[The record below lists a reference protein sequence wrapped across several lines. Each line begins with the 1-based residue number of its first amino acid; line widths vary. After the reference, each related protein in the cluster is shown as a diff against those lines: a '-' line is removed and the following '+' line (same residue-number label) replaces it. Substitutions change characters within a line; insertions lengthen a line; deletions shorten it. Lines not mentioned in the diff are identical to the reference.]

1 MKTHSIPQKTKASAK
16 LKALLVGVEITGSN
30 SRPGG
35 ASLDELE
42 GLARTAHYE
51 PVGSVTQKLVTINPK
66 TFIGKGKVDELVTAV
81 KHHQADAVIF
91 DETLTPA
98 QTRNLENTLKCGVVD
113 RPWIILEI
121 FKDHACTRE
130 AKTQVELARLQ
141 YALPRLTRMWT
152 HLSRQRGGIGLRD
165 VGETQIQLDRRIIRD
180 QIAKL
185 NQKLKRI
192 HRERQTQR
200 KARRN
205 AYQVSLVGYTNVG
218 KSTLMNQLTGTDTLV
233 EDKLFATLD
242 STVRKVK
249 KNFPYP
255 ILLADTVGLID
266 KLPHDLVASFKST
279 LDEIRNANLLLHVV
293 DISHPDYRE
302 QLRIAEELIREL
314 GADDLPVIL
323 VFNKI
328 DQIRDTDTLDTAR
341 RLYPQAVFV
350 SCLKGLGMDDL
361 RAAIV
366 KQYEANLLP
375 YRVELPY
382 PQNDLIQKIRQHAL
396 ILNEDYRK
404 SSVLLELRVWPEHKT
419 KLMKILDGHLQSPAG
434 PLDREKKIAETL

>member
-1 MKTHSIPQKTKASAK
+1 MKTHQIPQSTKKTTT
-16 LKALLVGVEITGSN
+16 LKALLVGVEITGSG
-30 SRPGG
+30 SLGH
-35 ASLDELE
+35 SLDELD
-42 GLARTAHYE
+42 GLARTAHYQ
-51 PVGSVTQKLVTINPK
+51 PVGTFTQRLATINSK

-98 QTRNLENTLKCGVVD
+98 QTRNLENIMKCGIVD

-121 FKDHACTRE
+121 FKDHARTRE

-141 YALPRLTRMWT
+141 YALPRLTKMWT
-152 HLSRQRGGIGLRD
+152 HLSRQRGGIGMRD
-165 VGETQIQLDRRIIRD
+165 VGETQIQLDRSIIRD
-180 QIAKL
+180 NIARL
-185 NQKLKRI
+185 NKKLKRI

-200 KARRN
+200 KARQS

-218 KSTLMNQLTGTDTLV
+218 KSTLMNCLTGTDTLV

-293 DISHPDYRE
+293 DISHPNFKE
-302 QLRIAEELIREL
+302 QLRVAEELLREM
-314 GADDLPVIL
+314 GAEELPMVL

-328 DQIRDTDTLDTAR
+328 DRMTEDNTLGHMKR
-341 RLYPQAVFV
+341 QYPEAVFV
-350 SCLKGLGMDDL
+350 SCQQGLGMDDL
-361 RAAIV
+361 REAIV
-366 KQYEANLLP
+366 REYEANLLP
-375 YRVELPY
+375 YRVELKY
-382 PQNDLIQKIRQHAL
+382 PQNNLIQNIRKYAL
-396 ILNEDYRK
+396 IIKEDYQK
-404 SSVLLELRVWPEHKT
+404 NSVTLDLRVWPQNKS
-419 KLMKILDGHLQSPAG
+419 KLMEVLNGHPQTVAW
-434 PLDREKKIAETL
+434 

>member
-1 MKTHSIPQKTKASAK
+1 MKTHRIPQNTQKSAP
-16 LKALLVGVEITGSN
+16 LKALLVGVEITGNGHLGS
-30 SRPGG
+30 
-35 ASLDELE
+35 SLDELD
-42 GLARTAHYE
+42 GLARTAHYQ
-51 PVGSVTQKLVTINPK
+51 PVGTLTQRLTSINPK
-66 TFIGKGKVDELVTAV
+66 TFIGKGKVEELVTAV
-81 KHHQADAVIF
+81 KHHEADAVIF
-91 DETLTPA
+91 DEALSPA
-98 QTRNLENTLKCGVVD
+98 QTRNLENLLKCGIVD

-121 FKDHACTRE
+121 FKDHARTRE

-141 YALPRLTRMWT
+141 YSLPRLTKMWT

-180 QIAKL
+180 NIAKL
-185 NQKLKRI
+185 NKKLKRI

-218 KSTLMNQLTGTDTLV
+218 KSTLMNCLTGTDTLV

-279 LDEIRNANLLLHVV
+279 LDEIRNANMLLHVV
-293 DISHPDYRE
+293 DISHPNFRD
-302 QLRIAEELIREL
+302 QLRIAEELIREM
-314 GADDLPVIL
+314 GAEDIPTVL

-328 DQIRDTDTLDTAR
+328 D
-341 RLYPQAVFV
+341 RLANDKNNAVEHMKRQYPEAIFV
-350 SCLKGLGMDDL
+350 SCHKGRGLDDL
-361 RAAIV
+361 RKAIV
-366 KQYEANLLP
+366 KKYEANLLP
-375 YRVELPY
+375 LRVELQY
-382 PQNDLIQKIRQHAL
+382 PQNNLMQKIRKLAL
-396 ILNEDYRK
+396 IIKEDYQK
-404 SSVLLELRVWPEHKT
+404 TSVTLDLRVWPQNKS
-419 KLMKILDGHLQSPAG
+419 KLMEVLNEHPQPT
-434 PLDREKKIAETL
+434 R

>member
-1 MKTHSIPQKTKASAK
+1 MKANLIQNNSQPATS
-16 LKALLVGVEITGSN
+16 LKALLVGVEISGSG
-30 SRPGG
+30 PAGH
-35 ASLDELE
+35 SLDELE

-51 PVGSVTQKLVTINPK
+51 PVGFLTQRLASINPK
-66 TFIGKGKVDELVTAV
+66 TFIGKGKVDELLTAV

-98 QTRNLENTLKCGVVD
+98 QTRNLENVLKCGIVD
-113 RPWIILEI
+113 RPWLILEI
-121 FKDHACTRE
+121 FKDHARTRE

-141 YALPRLTRMWT
+141 YSLPRLTRMWT

-180 QIAKL
+180 QISKL
-185 NQKLKRI
+185 GKKLKQI
-192 HRERQTQR
+192 QRERQTQR
-200 KARRN
+200 KARRS

-218 KSTLMNQLTGTDTLV
+218 KSTLMNCLTGTHTLV

-279 LDEIRNANLLLHVV
+279 LDEIRHANLLLHVV
-293 DISHPDYRE
+293 DISHPDFRN

-314 GADDLPVIL
+314 GADEIPVVL

-328 DQIRDTDTLDTAR
+328 DRITDEDTVDLMKR
-341 RLYPQAVFV
+341 QYPEAVFV
-350 SCLKGLGMDDL
+350 SCRKGLGLDNL
-361 RAAIV
+361 RQAV
-366 KQYEANLLP
+366 VRKYEANLLP
-375 YRVELPY
+375 YRVELKY
-382 PQNDLIQKIRQHAL
+382 PQNDMIQKIRKHAL
-396 ILNEDYRK
+396 IVREDYHNN
-404 SSVLLELRVWPEHKT
+404 SVTLDLRVWPHNKT
-419 KLMKILDGHLQSPAG
+419 KLLKMLDGHLNTAA
-434 PLDREKKIAETL
+434 R

>member
-1 MKTHSIPQKTKASAK
+1 MKTHPIPQSPKKTTM
-16 LKALLVGVEITGSN
+16 LKALLVGVDITGNGST
-30 SRPGG
+30 GH
-35 ASLDELE
+35 SLDELE
-42 GLARTAHYE
+42 GLARTAHYQ
-51 PVGSVTQKLVTINPK
+51 PVGHFTQRLASINPK

-98 QTRNLENTLKCGVVD
+98 QTRNLENILKCGVVD

-152 HLSRQRGGIGLRD
+152 HLSRQRGGIGMKD
-165 VGETQIQLDRRIIRD
+165 VGETQIQLDRRSIRD

-185 NQKLKRI
+185 NKKLKQI
-192 HRERQTQR
+192 QRERQTQR
-200 KARRN
+200 KARRG

-218 KSTLMNQLTGTDTLV
+218 KSTLMNCLTGTHTLV
-233 EDKLFATLD
+233 ADKLFATLD

-293 DISHPDYRE
+293 DISHPNFRE
-302 QLRIAEELIREL
+302 QLRIAEELTREM
-314 GADDLPVIL
+314 GADALPVVL

-328 DQIRDTDTLDTAR
+328 DRMAGDGDTLDHMR
-341 RLYPQAVFV
+341 RQYPEAVFV
-350 SCLKGLGMDDL
+350 SCRQGLGMDDL
-361 RAAIV
+361 RKAIV

-375 YRVELPY
+375 YRVELTY
-382 PQNDLIQKIRQHAL
+382 PQNNLIQKIRKHAL
-396 ILNEDYRK
+396 IIKEDYHK
-404 SSVLLELRVWPEHKT
+404 TSVTLDLRVWPQHKS
-419 KLMKILDGHLQSPAG
+419 KLLAVLDGHSQPAAG
-434 PLDREKKIAETL
+434 

>member
-1 MKTHSIPQKTKASAK
+1 MKTHQIPQSTKKTTT
-16 LKALLVGVEITGSN
+16 LKALLVGVEITGSG
-30 SRPGG
+30 SLGH
-35 ASLDELE
+35 SLDELD
-42 GLARTAHYE
+42 GLARTAHYQ
-51 PVGSVTQKLVTINPK
+51 PVGTFTQRLSTINSK

-98 QTRNLENTLKCGVVD
+98 QTRNLENIMKCGIVD

-121 FKDHACTRE
+121 FKDHARTRE

-141 YALPRLTRMWT
+141 YALPRLTKMWT
-152 HLSRQRGGIGLRD
+152 HLSRQRGGIGMRD

-180 QIAKL
+180 NIARL
-185 NQKLKRI
+185 NKKLKRI

-200 KARRN
+200 KARQS

-218 KSTLMNQLTGTDTLV
+218 KSTLMNCLTGTDTLV

-293 DISHPDYRE
+293 DISHPNFKE
-302 QLRIAEELIREL
+302 QLRVAEELLREM
-314 GADDLPVIL
+314 GAEELPMVL

-328 DQIRDTDTLDTAR
+328 DRMAEDNTLGHMKR
-341 RLYPQAVFV
+341 QYPEAVFV
-350 SCLKGLGMDDL
+350 SCQQGLGMDDL
-361 RAAIV
+361 REAIV
-366 KQYEANLLP
+366 REYEANLLP
-375 YRVELPY
+375 YRVELKY
-382 PQNDLIQKIRQHAL
+382 PQNNLIQNIRKYAL
-396 ILNEDYRK
+396 IIKEDYQK
-404 SSVLLELRVWPEHKT
+404 NSVTLDLRVWPQNKS
-419 KLMKILDGHLQSPAG
+419 KLMEVLNGHPQTVAW
-434 PLDREKKIAETL
+434 

>member
-1 MKTHSIPQKTKASAK
+1 MKTHQIPQSTQKTTT
-16 LKALLVGVEITGSN
+16 LKALLVGVEITGSG
-30 SRPGG
+30 SLGH
-35 ASLDELE
+35 SLDELD
-42 GLARTAHYE
+42 GLARTAHYQ
-51 PVGSVTQKLVTINPK
+51 PVGTFTQRLATINSK

-98 QTRNLENTLKCGVVD
+98 QTRNLENIMKCGIVD

-121 FKDHACTRE
+121 FKDHARTRE

-141 YALPRLTRMWT
+141 YALPRLTKMWT
-152 HLSRQRGGIGLRD
+152 HLSRQRGGIGMRD

-180 QIAKL
+180 NITRL
-185 NQKLKRI
+185 NKKLKRI

-200 KARRN
+200 KARQS

-218 KSTLMNQLTGTDTLV
+218 KSTLMNCLTGTDTLV

-293 DISHPDYRE
+293 DISHPNFKE
-302 QLRIAEELIREL
+302 QLRVAEELLREM
-314 GADDLPVIL
+314 GAEELPVVL

-328 DQIRDTDTLDTAR
+328 DRMTEDDTLGHMKR
-341 RLYPQAVFV
+341 QYPEAVFV
-350 SCLKGLGMDDL
+350 SCQQGLGMDDL
-361 RAAIV
+361 REAIV
-366 KQYEANLLP
+366 REYEANLLP
-375 YRVELPY
+375 YRVELKY
-382 PQNDLIQKIRQHAL
+382 PQNNLIQNIRKYAL
-396 ILNEDYRK
+396 IIKEDYQK
-404 SSVLLELRVWPEHKT
+404 NSVTLDLRVWPQNKS
-419 KLMKILDGHLQSPAG
+419 KLMEVLNGHPQTVAW
-434 PLDREKKIAETL
+434 

>member
-1 MKTHSIPQKTKASAK
+1 MKTHQIPQSTQKTTT
-16 LKALLVGVEITGSN
+16 LKALLVGVEITGSG
-30 SRPGG
+30 SLGH
-35 ASLDELE
+35 SLDELD
-42 GLARTAHYE
+42 GLARTAHYQ
-51 PVGSVTQKLVTINPK
+51 PVGTFTQRLATINSK

-98 QTRNLENTLKCGVVD
+98 QTRNLENIMKCGIVD

-121 FKDHACTRE
+121 FKDHARTRE

-141 YALPRLTRMWT
+141 YALPRLTKMWT
-152 HLSRQRGGIGLRD
+152 HLSRQRGGIGMRD

-180 QIAKL
+180 NIARL
-185 NQKLKRI
+185 NNKLKRI

-200 KARRN
+200 KARQS

-218 KSTLMNQLTGTDTLV
+218 KSTLMNCLTGTDTLV

-293 DISHPDYRE
+293 DISHPNFKE
-302 QLRIAEELIREL
+302 QLRVAEELLREM
-314 GADDLPVIL
+314 GAEELPVVL

-328 DQIRDTDTLDTAR
+328 DRMTEDDTLGHMKR
-341 RLYPQAVFV
+341 QYPEAVFV
-350 SCLKGLGMDDL
+350 SCQQGLGMDDL
-361 RAAIV
+361 REAIV
-366 KQYEANLLP
+366 REYEANLLP
-375 YRVELPY
+375 YRVELKY
-382 PQNDLIQKIRQHAL
+382 PQNNLIQNIRKYAL
-396 ILNEDYRK
+396 IIKEDYQK
-404 SSVLLELRVWPEHKT
+404 NSVTLDLRVWPQNKS
-419 KLMKILDGHLQSPAG
+419 KLMEVLNGHPQTVAW
-434 PLDREKKIAETL
+434 

>member
-1 MKTHSIPQKTKASAK
+1 MKTHQIPQSTKKTTT
-16 LKALLVGVEITGSN
+16 LKALLVGVEITGSG
-30 SRPGG
+30 SLGH
-35 ASLDELE
+35 SLDELD
-42 GLARTAHYE
+42 GLARTAHYQ
-51 PVGSVTQKLVTINPK
+51 PVGTFTQRLATINSK

-98 QTRNLENTLKCGVVD
+98 QTRNLENIMKCGIVD

-121 FKDHACTRE
+121 FKDHAHTRE

-141 YALPRLTRMWT
+141 YALPRLTKMWT
-152 HLSRQRGGIGLRD
+152 HLSRQRGGIGMRD

-180 QIAKL
+180 NIARL
-185 NQKLKRI
+185 NKKLKRI

-200 KARRN
+200 KARQS

-218 KSTLMNQLTGTDTLV
+218 KSTLMNCLTGTDTLV

-293 DISHPDYRE
+293 DISLPNFKE
-302 QLRIAEELIREL
+302 QLRVAEELLREM
-314 GADDLPVIL
+314 GAEELPMVL

-328 DQIRDTDTLDTAR
+328 DRMTEDNTLGHMKR
-341 RLYPQAVFV
+341 QYPEAVFV
-350 SCLKGLGMDDL
+350 SCQQGLGMDDL
-361 RAAIV
+361 REAIV
-366 KQYEANLLP
+366 REYEANLLP
-375 YRVELPY
+375 YRVELKY
-382 PQNDLIQKIRQHAL
+382 PQNNLIQNIRKYAL
-396 ILNEDYRK
+396 IIKEDYQK
-404 SSVLLELRVWPEHKT
+404 NSVTLDLRVRPQNKS
-419 KLMKILDGHLQSPAG
+419 KLIEVLNGHPQTVAW
-434 PLDREKKIAETL
+434 

>member
-1 MKTHSIPQKTKASAK
+1 MKTHRIPQSTQKTTT
-16 LKALLVGVEITGSN
+16 LKALLVGVEITGNGLLGN
-30 SRPGG
+30 SM
-35 ASLDELE
+35 DELD
-42 GLARTAHYE
+42 GLARTAHYQ
-51 PVGSVTQKLVTINPK
+51 PVGTLTQRLTSINPK
-66 TFIGKGKVDELVTAV
+66 TFIGKGKVEELATAV
-81 KHHQADAVIF
+81 RHHEADAVIF
-91 DETLTPA
+91 DEALSPA
-98 QTRNLENTLKCGVVD
+98 QTRNLESILKCGVVD

-121 FKDHACTRE
+121 FKDHARTRE

-141 YALPRLTRMWT
+141 YALPRLTKMWT
-152 HLSRQRGGIGLRD
+152 HLSRQRGGIGMRD

-180 QIAKL
+180 NISKL
-185 NQKLKRI
+185 NKKLKRI

-218 KSTLMNQLTGTDTLV
+218 KSTLMNCLTGTDTLV

-293 DISHPDYRE
+293 DISHPNFRD
-302 QLRIAEELIREL
+302 QLRIAEELLREM
-314 GADDLPVIL
+314 GAEELPVVL

-328 DQIRDTDTLDTAR
+328 DRITDDNTVGHMKR
-341 RLYPQAVFV
+341 QYPEAVFV
-350 SCLKGLGMDDL
+350 SCRQGLGMDDL
-361 RAAIV
+361 RKAIV
-366 KQYEANLLP
+366 KKYEANLLP
-375 YRVELPY
+375 YRIELKY
-382 PQNDLIQKIRQHAL
+382 PQNNLIQKIRKLAL
-396 ILNEDYRK
+396 ITREDYQK
-404 SSVLLELRVWPEHKT
+404 TSVTLDLRVWPQNKS
-419 KLMKILDGHLQSPAG
+419 KLMEVLNGYPQTAV
-434 PLDREKKIAETL
+434 R

>member
-1 MKTHSIPQKTKASAK
+1 MKTHPIPKSISKGTA
-16 LKALLVGVEITGSN
+16 LKALLVGVEVTGS
-30 SRPGG
+30 G
-35 ASLDELE
+35 APPKGHSLDELE
-42 GLARTAHYE
+42 GLARTAHYQ
-51 PVGSVTQKLVTINPK
+51 PVGTFVQRLASINPK
-66 TFIGKGKVDELVTAV
+66 TFIGKGKVEELVTAV
-81 KHHQADAVIF
+81 KHHEADAVIF

-98 QTRNLENTLKCGVVD
+98 QTRNLENILKCGIVD

-121 FKDHACTRE
+121 FHDHARTRE
-130 AKTQVELARLQ
+130 AKTQVELARLK
-141 YALPRLTRMWT
+141 YSLPRLTRMWT
-152 HLSRQRGGIGLRD
+152 HLSRQRGGIGMRD

-180 QIAKL
+180 NIAKL

-200 KARRN
+200 KARQG

-218 KSTLMNQLTGTDTLV
+218 KSTLMNCLTGTDTLV

-293 DISHPDYRE
+293 DISHPSYRD
-302 QLRIAEELIREL
+302 QLRIAEELIREM
-314 GADDLPVIL
+314 GADEIPAVL

-328 DQIRDTDTLDTAR
+328 DRVAGDDTVGHMKR
-341 RLYPQAVFV
+341 QYPEAVFV
-350 SCLKGLGMDDL
+350 SCKQDLGMDDL
-361 RAAIV
+361 RKAIV
-366 KQYEANLLP
+366 REYEANLLP
-375 YRVELPY
+375 YRVELKY
-382 PQNDLIQKIRQHAL
+382 PQNNLIQKIRQHAL
-396 ILNEDYRK
+396 IIKEDYRK
-404 SSVLLELRVWPEHKT
+404 TSVTLDLRVWPQNKS
-419 KLMKILDGHLQSPAG
+419 KLLKVLDGHPKPVAG
-434 PLDREKKIAETL
+434 